1 MKLFDKIRKKYN
13 IIKKKNWDDI
23 SIAQFNALS
32 LLGKEPKIEDVIKII
47 YDVDLKNIPIKD
59 IVKYDTTFISKPIP
73 RRPIKKYYILN
84 GTKYNANFEL
94 PSIST
99 AQFFD
104 FRNYAEKNDYIG
116 VLSCCLIPD
125 GKEYNDGYDIEQ
137 TKADI
142 ATMPITEAQTISFFF
157 LNQTAV
163 LLEVILQSSTSQ
175 LKKNPKMKENKEL
188 MNLLNLLEKMDWLNL
203 TSCL

>member
-13 IIKKKNWDDI
+13 IINKKSWDDI
-23 SIAQFNALS
+23 SIAQFNALCK
-32 LLGKEPKIEDVIKII
+32 LGKEPKLEDALKII

-73 RRPIKKYYILN
+73 RRPIKKYYMLN

-116 VLSCCLIPD
+116 VLSCCMIPE
-125 GKEYNDGYDIEQ
+125 GKEYNAGYDIEQ
-137 TKADI
+137 AKKDI
-142 ATMPITEAQTISFFF
+142 ASMPITEAQTISFFF
-157 LNQTAV
+157 WNQTAV
-163 LLEVILQSSTSQ
+163 LLEAILQSSTSQ
-175 LKKNPKMKENKEL
+175 LKKNPETKENKEL
-188 MNLLNLLEKMDWLNL
+188 MNLLSQLEKMDLLNL
-203 TSCL
+203 TSYL

>member
-1 MKLFDKIRKKYN
+1 MKLFDKIRKKYD
-13 IIKKKNWDDI
+13 IIKKKSWDDI
-23 SIAQFNALS
+23 SIAQFNALT
-32 LLGKEPKIEDVIKII
+32 LLGKDAKLEDVIKII

-137 TKADI
+137 TKTDI

-163 LLEVILQSSTSQ
+163 LLEATLQSSTSQ
-175 LKKNPKMKENKEL
+175 LKKNTETKENKEL
-188 MNLLNLLEKMDWLNL
+188 MNLLNLLEKMDLLNL

>member
-32 LLGKEPKIEDVIKII
+32 LLGKDAKLEDVIKII

-59 IVKYDTTFISKPIP
+59 IVKYDTSFISKPIP
-73 RRPIKKYYILN
+73 RLPIKKYYILT
-84 GTKYNANFEL
+84 GTKFNANFEL

-142 ATMPITEAQTISFFF
+142 ATMPITEAQTVSFFF
-157 LNQTAV
+157 WNQTAV
-163 LLEVILQSSTSQ
+163 LLEATLQSSTSQ
-175 LKKNPKMKENKEL
+175 LKKNPETKENKEL
-188 MNLLNLLEKMDWLNL
+188 MNLLNLLEKMDLLNL

>member
-13 IIKKKNWDDI
+13 IIKKKSWDDI
-23 SIAQFNALS
+23 SIAQFNALCK
-32 LLGKEPKIEDVIKII
+32 LGKDTKLEDVLKIV
-47 YDVDLKNIPIKD
+47 YDVDLKDIPLKD
-59 IVKYDTTFISKPIP
+59 IAKYDTTFISKPIP
-73 RRPIKKYYILN
+73 RRPIKKYYMLN

-137 TKADI
+137 LKTDI
-142 ATMPITEAQTISFFF
+142 ASMPITEAQTISFFF
-157 LNQTAV
+157 WNQTAV
-163 LLEVILQSSTSQ
+163 LLEAILQSSTYQ
-175 LKKNPKMKENKEL
+175 LKKNPETKENKEL
-188 MNLLNLLEKMDWLNL
+188 MNLLSQIEKMDLLNL
-203 TSCL
+203 TSYL